1 LKYAIRAATALY
13 GFSLAVALAPRLAFP
28 ARPGDPLSALKLAG
42 YSSRGVVLQF
52 VLAVL
57 LTAIFAM
64 IGDRVARLI
73 AVHRWASIAYCSAL
87 LFAPIT
93 LMSFGND
100 RHLLLIGVVAAAIV
114 ALRKRDPHFTRGD
127 VILIP
132 IFLSCYIAFL
142 DLDFG
147 RTPVATCLRAALAV
161 FALRLIIRDSA
172 AFVLAPLALFFEI
185 GLLQP
190 KIGGALALIVLFGT
204 PIVFIVM
211 RTVLSGARRE
221 RPSPGLRPP
230 SPRSRGARGNT
241 RSSPSPR
248 SRGEGARRADEGDV
262 ASAPL
267 RRIIYPL
274 IVFLYPLAVLR
285 LPPPTEANF
294 FEDGHNVT
302 VATEMLRGE
311 RPYKDII
318 PTHGLFTDGL
328 IDFGALKL
336 GPHTMRT
343 ILGSRLVVGML
354 SSVAIYCLVVAAT
367 GSAEMGLLAAFLA
380 FSLYPGATIWVRPW
394 AALFAL
400 AATVAATR
408 LRSRRWF
415 VVAGALVV
423 LAYLVSIDF
432 GIYAGIV
439 ALFAAFRM
447 RALRAFAIGFAAA
460 LVVSLLIF
468 AIFGFAIDFIR
479 VNVSEIIGGHGV
491 YFIGPLQI
499 PDCLRSPALI
509 HHLAGCLDP
518 LVWIIALIASC
529 AAFAS
534 SPFRGRRYDAPWLI
548 GIFIVVAAASYVER
562 GNFHFYPAAVPFL
575 IAALWVLSRHSRTAA
590 TILSVILILIA
601 EPVRHVITVI
611 PNLRKAPMP
620 ALFNDTVST
629 SIKAAR
635 RFAATLDPHDTFVDF
650 SNSALI
656 YPLLGRDCP
665 LRQIE
670 VANYQ
675 SNDAQ
680 REVIARLERNRHVR
694 AALMAFPGSN
704 NNVDGISN
712 ADRAPLVA
720 EYLRRNFKPAFDQ
733 DGVVFWVRSTR

>member
-1 LKYAIRAATALY
+1 LKYAIRAASALY

-28 ARPGDPLSALKLAG
+28 ARSGDPLSALKVAG

-52 VLAVL
+52 ALAVL
-57 LTAIFAM
+57 LTATFAI
-64 IGDRVARLI
+64 IGDRVARLLTES
-73 AVHRWASIAYCSAL
+73 RWAAIAYCAAL
-87 LFAPIT
+87 LFAPIV

-100 RHLLLIGVVAAAIV
+100 RHVLLIGAVAAAIV

-161 FALRLIIRDSA
+161 FALRLLIRDSE
-172 AFVLAPLALFFEI
+172 AFVIAPLALIFEI

-204 PIVFIVM
+204 PIALAVM
-211 RTVLSGARRE
+211 RVRKFILSEAKDLAARSASPAPPD
-221 RPSPGLRPP
+221 PSRSLRIDFRACPP
-230 SPRSRGARGNT
+230 V
-241 RSSPSPR
+241 
-248 SRGEGARRADEGDV
+248 RRV
-262 ASAPL
+262 
-267 RRIIYPL
+267 IYPI

-285 LPPPTEANF
+285 LPPPTDANF

-328 IDFGALKL
+328 IDFAALKL
-336 GPHTMRT
+336 GPRTMRT
-343 ILGSRLVVGML
+343 ILGTRLVVGML

-415 VVAGALVV
+415 IAAGALVV

-432 GIYAGIV
+432 GIYAGVV

-447 RALRAFAIGFAAA
+447 RALRAFLIGAAAA
-460 LVVSLLIF
+460 LVASLLIF

-479 VNVSEIIGGHGV
+479 VNVSEILGGHGV
-491 YFIGPLQI
+491 YFFGPLQI

-518 LVWIIALIASC
+518 LVWMIALIVSC
-529 AAFAS
+529 AVFAS
-534 SPFRGRRYDAPWLI
+534 SPLRGRRSDAPWLI
-548 GIFIVVAAASYVER
+548 GIFIIVAAASYVER
-562 GNFHFYPAAVPFL
+562 GNFHFYPASVPFL

-590 TILSVILILIA
+590 TILAVILILIA
-601 EPVRHVITVI
+601 EPARHVITVI

-620 ALFNDTVST
+620 ALFNDTANT

-635 RFAATLDPHDTFVDF
+635 RFAATLDPRDTFVDF
-650 SNSALI
+650 SNSALL

-680 REVIARLERNRHVR
+680 REVIARLERNAHVR

-704 NNVDGISN
+704 NTVDGISN

-720 EYLRRNFKPAFDQ
+720 EYLRRNFKPAFDE

>member
-1 LKYAIRAATALY
+1 LKYPIRAASALY

-28 ARPGDPLSALKLAG
+28 ARPGDPLSALKLGG

-52 VLAVL
+52 ALAVV
-57 LTAIFAM
+57 LTAIFAI

-73 AVHRWASIAYCSAL
+73 AEVRWASIAYCSAL
-87 LFAPIT
+87 LFAPIV
-93 LMSFGND
+93 LMSYGND
-100 RHLLLIGVVAAAIV
+100 RHVLLIGVVAAAIV
-114 ALRKRDPHFTRGD
+114 ALGKRDPHFTRGD

-132 IFLSCYIAFL
+132 IFLACYIAFL
-142 DLDFG
+142 DLHFG
-147 RTPVATCLRAALAV
+147 GTPVATCLRAWLAV
-161 FALRLIIRDSA
+161 FALRLIIRDSER
-172 AFVLAPLALFFEI
+172 FVIAPLALFFEI

-190 KIGGALALIVLFGT
+190 KLGGALAVIFLFVT
-204 PIVFIVM
+204 PIVM
-211 RTVLSGARRE
+211 RMVLGGGQA
-221 RPSPGLRPP
+221 PSPV
-230 SPRSRGARGNT
+230 RSVRT
-241 RSSPSPR
+241 
-248 SRGEGARRADEGDV
+248 GEGACPPQR
-262 ASAPL
+262 L
-267 RRIIYPL
+267 RRIIYPI
-274 IVFLYPLAVLR
+274 IVFAYPLAVLR

-328 IDFGALKL
+328 IDFAALKF

-343 ILGSRLVVGML
+343 ILGTRLVVGML
-354 SSVAIYCLVVAAT
+354 SSVAIYCLAAAVT

-400 AATVAATR
+400 AATVAGTR

-415 VVAGALVV
+415 IVAGALVV

-460 LVVSLLIF
+460 LIASLLIF

-479 VNVSEIIGGHGV
+479 VNVAEILGGHGV

-518 LVWIIALIASC
+518 LVWIIALITSC
-529 AAFAS
+529 AVFAS
-534 SPFRGRRYDAPWLI
+534 SPLRGRRSDAPWLI

-562 GNFHFYPAAVPFL
+562 GNFHFYPASVPFL

-590 TILSVILILIA
+590 AILSVILILIA

-620 ALFNDTVST
+620 ALFNDTASA

-635 RFAATLDPHDTFVDF
+635 RFAATLDPRDTFVDF
-650 SNSALI
+650 SNSALV

-675 SNDAQ
+675 SFDAQ
-680 REVIARLERNRHVR
+680 REVIARLERNTHVR

-704 NNVDGISN
+704 NSVDGISN